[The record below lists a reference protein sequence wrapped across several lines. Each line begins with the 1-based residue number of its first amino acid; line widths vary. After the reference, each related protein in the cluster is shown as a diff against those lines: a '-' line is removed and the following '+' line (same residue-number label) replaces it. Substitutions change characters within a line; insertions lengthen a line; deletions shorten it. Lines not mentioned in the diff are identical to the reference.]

1 MAYRARSRA
10 RSMTISAP
18 ITEGPE
24 AVDDAD
30 RLRVASWPNAVTG
43 ARIVM
48 VPVLVSAFFID
59 GQTGLWLGFA
69 VFALAACSDFLD
81 GWLARRLDQHSLLG
95 RILDPIADKLL
106 VAAALV
112 MLATDARAPAIAVVA
127 ILAREFLISG
137 LREALAGTVALP
149 VQPLAKWKTA
159 AQMAAIAL
167 LLLAPAIAPLVPEAG
182 GIGLAT
188 AGEGL
193 LWLAAVLTW
202 ASAIGYLRDA
212 VRGIRSARPGQED

>member
-1 MAYRARSRA
+1 
-10 RSMTISAP
+10 MTTSAP
-18 ITEGPE
+18 I
-24 AVDDAD
+24 AD
-30 RLRVASWPNAVTG
+30 GGGASGSEPKAESLRVASWPNAVTG
-43 ARIVM
+43 LRIVM
-48 VPVLVSAFFID
+48 VPVLVGSFFVV
-59 GQTGLWLGFA
+59 GASGLWLGFA
-69 VFALAACSDFLD
+69 VFAAAALSDFFD

-112 MLATDARAPAIAVVA
+112 MLATDGRAPVIAVVA
-127 ILAREFLISG
+127 ILLREFLISG
-137 LREALAGTVALP
+137 LREALAGKVALP

-167 LLLAPAIAPLVPEAG
+167 LLLAPAIAPWLTEAAG
-182 GIGLAT
+182 AGLAS

-202 ASAIGYLRDA
+202 ASAIGYVRA
-212 VRGIRSARPGQED
+212 SVRGLRAAGAKQED

>member
-1 MAYRARSRA
+1 
-10 RSMTISAP
+10 MTISAP
-18 ITEGPE
+18 IAEG
-24 AVDDAD
+24 ARAADDRS
-30 RLRVASWPNAVTG
+30 RLRVASWPNAVT
-43 ARIVM
+43 ALRIVM
-48 VPVLVSAFFID
+48 VPVLVGSFFIA

-69 VFALAACSDFLD
+69 VFAAAALSDFLD

-112 MLATDARAPAIAVVA
+112 MLATGGGASAIAAVA

-159 AQMAAIAL
+159 AQMGAIAL
-167 LLLAPAIAPLVPEAG
+167 LLFAPAAGPLLPAG
-182 GIGLAT
+182 AGAALAS
-188 AGEGL
+188 AGDGL
-193 LWLAAVLTW
+193 LWLAVVLTW
-202 ASAIGYLRDA
+202 ASAIGYLRGA
-212 VRGIRSARPGQED
+212 VRGIRAARASGED